1 MFCFFFKSYSCLL
14 TGLYSYLWLWALS
27 FSLLT
32 FCLLF
37 TFLSLHQ
44 LSRLLSSPLQVPVGK
59 KLFRPVSCHFPFW
72 NKSDQAS
79 GLSVGWLPLAQV
91 LPPFPIS
98 FGSLIEKAWRSGRKY
113 WAQKPRAVLG
123 ACLSLL
129 INKSVPSSSP
139 EISGIDH
146 PVASSSYRMTRR
158 VLPLDAFASVGLWFC
173 I

>member
-1 MFCFFFKSYSCLL
+1 MFCFFFFLILFMSSHWSVFLPL
-14 TGLYSYLWLWALS
+14 ALS

-59 KLFRPVSCHFPFW
+59 KLFRPVSYHFPFW

-79 GLSVGWLPLAQV
+79 DLSVGWLPLAQV

-113 WAQKPRAVLG
+113 WAQKTRAVLG
-123 ACLSLL
+123 ACLILL